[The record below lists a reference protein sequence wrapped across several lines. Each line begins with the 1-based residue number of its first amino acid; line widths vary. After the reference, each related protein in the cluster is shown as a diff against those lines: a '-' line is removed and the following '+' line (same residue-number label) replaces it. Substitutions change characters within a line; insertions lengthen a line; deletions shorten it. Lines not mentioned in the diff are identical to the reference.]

1 MDETRPDTC
10 LTKHP
15 LGMVRIPARPARPR
29 ESGLTVAADRGLGP
43 QAQSDLIA
51 MAGTFIDRAK
61 LAMGLARLLP
71 EPVLREKIGHY
82 AREGIPDFLAGE
94 VSELAIL
101 QGVAGD
107 YYRAI
112 ADLGAWGVEVSN
124 AQITLDLPTKMSLI
138 ATARR
143 AGLEV
148 VAEVGS
154 KGGANWAT
162 SAARTRADVA
172 ACLEAGAERV
182 LIQAEGLNE
191 GVAEINAAMIEDLV
205 AAFGLK
211 PLIFQAK
218 TSELLVFFLSRFGA
232 AVNLDVDSDQ
242 VLELEA
248 CRRGIRKRG
257 LFAMMASTTT
267 EEE

>member
-1 MDETRPDTC
+1 MDDTRNDAG
-10 LTKHP
+10 LTEHP
-15 LGMVRIPARPARPR
+15 LGMVRMAARPLRPR
-29 ESGLTVAADRGLGP
+29 NSGLTVVADRGLGP
-43 QAQSDLIA
+43 NAQDDLIS
-51 MAGTFIDRAK
+51 MAAPFIDRAK

-71 EPVLREKIGHY
+71 EDVLHDKIAQYSCADIPV
-82 AREGIPDFLAGE
+82 FLAGE

-101 QGVAGD
+101 QGVAKD

-124 AQITLDLPTKMSLI
+124 AQITLDLPTKTALI
-138 ATARR
+138 GAARD

-148 VAEVGS
+148 IAEVGT

-162 SAARTRADVA
+162 SAARVRADVS
-172 ACLEAGAERV
+172 ACLDAGAERV

-191 GVAEINAAMIEDLV
+191 GVAEINAAVIEDLV
-205 AAFGLK
+205 AGFGLK

-218 TSELLVFFLSRFGA
+218 TSDLVVFFLSRFGA
-232 AVNLDVDSDQ
+232 AVNLDVDSEQ

-257 LFAMMASTTT
+257 LFGMMVGTM
-267 EEE
+267 EGKG